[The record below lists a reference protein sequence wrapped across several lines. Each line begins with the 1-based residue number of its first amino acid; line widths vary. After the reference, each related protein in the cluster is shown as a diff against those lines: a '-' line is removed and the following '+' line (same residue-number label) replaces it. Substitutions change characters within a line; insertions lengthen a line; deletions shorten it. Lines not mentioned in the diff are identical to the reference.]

1 MRDYLLD
8 LVKHTIDVGQL
19 DTVRIDGD
27 QETTK
32 VTGVA
37 TENLFV
43 LQGEFNTPV
52 AEFVGTIGMPNLNK
66 LKILLN
72 LEEYRENSKLSI
84 SKRADDGSPEMI
96 NFENAAGDF
105 HNSYR
110 LMTSNVI
117 SEKLKRGKFR
127 GANWLFEFTPSVAS
141 IMRLKMQAQA
151 NAEESNFQIKTEDGH
166 LKFFFGHHS
175 THAGN
180 FVFQH
185 DVVGKLNHT
194 WSFPVNIVQSIL
206 SISGDKTMH
215 ISDDGA
221 AMITVN
227 SGLAK
232 YEYIILAQTK

>member
-8 LVKHTIDVGQL
+8 LVKHTIDVGPL
-19 DTVRIDGD
+19 DTIRIDGD
-27 QETTK
+27 AETTK

-37 TENLFV
+37 PENLFV
-43 LQGEFNTPV
+43 LQGEFSAPV
-52 AEFVGTIGMPNLNK
+52 PEFVGTIGMPNLNK

-72 LEEYRENSKLSI
+72 LEEYREKSKLSI
-84 SKRADDGSPEMI
+84 SHKQDGSPEVI
-96 NFENAAGDF
+96 NFENSNGDF
-105 HNSYR
+105 YNSYR
-110 LMTSNVI
+110 LMSTSVI
-117 SEKLKRGKFR
+117 NEKLKRGKFR
-127 GANWLFEFTPSVAS
+127 GANWLIEFTPSVAS

-151 NAEESNFQIKTEDGH
+151 NAEESNFQVKTEDGH
-166 LKFFFGHHS
+166 LKFFFGDHS

-185 DVVGKLNHT
+185 DVSGKLNRT

-232 YEYIILAQTK
+232 YEYIIPAQTK

>member
-8 LVKHTIDVGQL
+8 LVKHTIDVGPL
-19 DTVRIDGD
+19 ETIRIDGD

-37 TENLFV
+37 PENLFV
-43 LQGEFNTPV
+43 LQGEFNVPV

-66 LKILLN
+66 LKILLG
-72 LEEYRENSKLSI
+72 LEEYKENSKLSI
-84 SKRADDGSPEMI
+84 SHKEDGSPEVI
-96 NFENAAGDF
+96 NFENASGDF
-105 HNSYR
+105 YNSYR
-110 LMTSNVI
+110 LMSTSVI
-117 SEKLKRGKFR
+117 NEKLKRGKFR
-127 GANWLFEFTPSVAS
+127 GANWLIEFTPSVSS

-151 NAEESNFQIKTEDGH
+151 NAEETNFQVKTEDGH
-166 LKFFFGHHS
+166 LKFFFGDHS

-185 DVVGKLNHT
+185 DVSGKLNRT
-194 WSFPVNIVQSIL
+194 WSFPASIVQNIL
-206 SISGDKTMH
+206 SISGDKTMY

-232 YEYIILAQTK
+232 YEYIIPAQTK

>member
-8 LVKHTIDVGQL
+8 LVKHTIDVGPL
-19 DTVRIDGD
+19 ETIRIDGD

-37 TENLFV
+37 PENLFV
-43 LQGEFNTPV
+43 LQGEFNVPV

-66 LKILLN
+66 LKILLG
-72 LEEYRENSKLSI
+72 LEEYKENSKLSI
-84 SKRADDGSPEMI
+84 SHKEDGSPEVI
-96 NFENAAGDF
+96 NFENASGDF
-105 HNSYR
+105 YNSYR
-110 LMTSNVI
+110 LMSTSVI
-117 SEKLKRGKFR
+117 NEKLKRGKFR
-127 GANWLFEFTPSVAS
+127 GANWLIEFTPSVSS

-151 NAEESNFQIKTEDGH
+151 NAEETNFQVKTEDGH
-166 LKFFFGHHS
+166 LKFFFGDHS

-185 DVVGKLNHT
+185 DVSGKLNRA
-194 WSFPVNIVQSIL
+194 WSFPASIVQNIL

-232 YEYIILAQTK
+232 YEYIIPAQTK